1 MASSQLRSTIA
12 RRVYRSRTIRYG
24 ARSSPPVRRSPG
36 TRNLACFC
44 DSFISQ
50 RIGLAA
56 NPTFL
61 WGLWRVSTIWAFEV
75 WRSRRTEVTECTEV
89 PDLNTEPR
97 SSRRNTEVDRP
108 TGLESPQRRAASG
121 PACTL
126 RVAPLTPLLRVEIR
140 CLRFALSLSL
150 SLSLSLRALSLRSLL
165 PHGPPPPVDILPR
178 VWRPDVV

>member
-12 RRVYRSRTIRYG
+12 RRVYRSRTIRHG

-61 WGLWRVSTIWAFEV
+61 WGPWRVSTIWAFEL

-89 PDLNTEPR
+89 TDLNTEPR
-97 SSRRNTEVDRP
+97 SSGVTRRLIGGTISRL
-108 TGLESPQRRAASG
+108 GAGRA
-121 PACTL
+121 
-126 RVAPLTPLLRVEIR
+126 
-140 CLRFALSLSL
+140 
-150 SLSLSLRALSLRSLL
+150 LRAREGGSRIPGEHKRVVFFFACVPRGSDSLPPAGRL
-165 PHGPPPPVDILPR
+165 PAPASASVSSTPISEPGRPPCSSVSSVPPC
-178 VWRPDVV
+178 